1 MMDDFEFSFEEMLRT
16 PPVRAAGKRLIMCF
30 SMGRSGTRWLSKMF
44 CSHRNCHGACDRF
57 PEEESFFRYVT
68 WYDLPV
74 DVAGFIE
81 LQRKAVNHDWSRGD
95 ISFVASPY
103 FAFGIPRIVKA
114 LKPTDLIFIMREP
127 DAVACSLYAKGW
139 YRHAPMRVEVAGRAH
154 GTQIDHVGMFHHN
167 FSRILPKDRQSL
179 DKFANASQLA
189 RIAWYCSTTALAI
202 NDAVGQIHGAHVWVM
217 RLADIDDNYSYYKRM
232 ARHFGLEPVL
242 ARKQY
247 MELKGSMSNRGKRY
261 VTLRDIPPADSTGYE
276 EAIAPYRE
284 LYERTETASFGV
296 DPAGRLRCVLRRR
309 HLALRKCSSRGDGQD
324 GNDCM

>member
-202 NDAVGQIHGAHVWVM
+202 NDAV
-217 RLADIDDNYSYYKRM
+217 
-232 ARHFGLEPVL
+232 